1 MYGCMQVCVDVC
13 IKEYSLGKKRN
24 GVNRLRR
31 SGR

>member
-1 MYGCMQVCVDVC
+1 MDVCKYVDVC